1 MVVRQ
6 VLLPLY
12 PVHSA
17 AAAAADAAVA
27 CSRDIGPRDPL
38 HLLGKGTGT

>member
-12 PVHSA
+12 PVDSA
-17 AAAAADAAVA
+17 ADDAVVA
-27 CSRDIGPRDPL
+27 YSRDIGLRDPL

>member
-1 MVVRQ
+1 MVVRR

-12 PVHSA
+12 PVDSA
-17 AAAAADAAVA
+17 AADAAAAVA
-27 CSRDIGPRDPL
+27 CSRDIGLRDPL